1 MTLDNIKVILSLTED
16 DTRDELLT
24 VLCMNAI
31 NTINVYL
38 GVSVLPDEL
47 SFVVDELVVARYR
60 RLGAEGIDTE
70 KIDVLSTK
78 YTADNLKPYYALLDE
93 YKSNN
98 GLSGKRLRML

>member
-16 DTRDELLT
+16 DTQDELLS
-24 VLCMNAI
+24 VLCMNAVNSI
-31 NTINVYL
+31 DVYL
-38 GVSVLPDEL
+38 GVSELPNEL

-60 RLGAEGIDTE
+60 KLGAEGIDTE

-78 YTADNLKPYYALLDE
+78 YTADNLKPYYSILDE